1 MAERREGGYELCSP
15 VPVRE
20 PAELIPSL
28 LRRAGGEGVLLGLD
42 VVIGLPQAYGERAGI
57 DAFLPWLQQLGQGRW
72 ARLVEPAALP
82 EEVCLERPF
91 YPLRPGGARQLHLV
105 EGLGVGSMAE
115 LLRVCERG
123 EGQRR
128 NACPLF
134 WTLGANQVGRAALCA
149 WREVLLPALAN
160 QGPELGVWP
169 FDGALAALL
178 ESRRCVVAEA
188 YPAEACVALGLG
200 APGRGWSK
208 RLQADRQRQGPRLLA
223 WAEGRGLHLAA
234 VEQEL
239 REGFG
244 AAMGAED
251 RFDSLVGLLGMVAV
265 VLGEL
270 PEGPPQEK
278 PMEQGVNLGVEG
290 WILGHPWEPA

>member
-1 MAERREGGYELCSP
+1 MAERHEGGYELCPPQP
-15 VPVRE
+15 VPD

-42 VVIGLPQAYGERAGI
+42 VVIGLPQAYGHRAGI

-72 ARLVEPAALP
+72 AWLAEPAALP
-82 EEVCLERPF
+82 EEICLERPF

-149 WREVLLPALAN
+149 WREVLLPAVASL
-160 QGPELGVWP
+160 GPELGVWP
-169 FDGALAALL
+169 FDGALAPLL
-178 ESRRCVVAEA
+178 RSRRCVVAEA
-188 YPAEACVALGLG
+188 YPAEACVTLGLG
-200 APGRGWSK
+200 GPGRGWSK
-208 RLQADRQRQGPRLLA
+208 RLQADRQRQGPRLQA
-223 WAEGRGLHLAA
+223 WAEARGLNLAA
-234 VEQEL
+234 VEAEL
-239 REGFG
+239 LEGFG

-265 VLGEL
+265 VLGEQSEGL
-270 PEGPPQEK
+270 P
-278 PMEQGVNLGVEG
+278 QGKQVNLGLEG
-290 WILGHPWEPA
+290 WILGHPWDPA